1 MFINDKEIPS
11 VSESVASVDG
21 MKYEW
26 KQTEFAINTKNAAVG
41 KFTPQYQIKAASGE
55 VLADQPADYTVC
67 NISEIGKPAKP
78 TEVNFCGTIETP
90 QISAGEVIN
99 RKLSFN
105 IPKVLPMKIAYQD
118 TDNPLKKTFMVAIG
132 TAGLDE
138 NNVVSVVTETINDL
152 RDNKVSKTLSGYAFG
167 TADYIDGKW
176 ILTYTGGGIAGTLG
190 YEFGFNNNTMVGIIP
205 IYYGIKVGCTVSV
218 DALLSGQNPYH
229 DKFVGMN
236 FQTNNLTVT
245 SEYNFVSDILVGVEG
260 YVCASGGIGF
270 DGKIVK
276 IKFGPVGR
284 LSIGYDNR
292 IVTFSDLKKT
302 KAYYGGCLNFTGSIS
317 LDFEYKGLFIRYH
330 KQICGTGFSKVRTYQ
345 DWDKFP
351 AGRRIRWTLQI

>member
-1 MFINDKEIPS
+1 
-11 VSESVASVDG
+11 
-21 MKYEW
+21 
-26 KQTEFAINTKNAAVG
+26 
-41 KFTPQYQIKAASGE
+41 
-55 VLADQPADYTVC
+55 
-67 NISEIGKPAKP
+67 
-78 TEVNFCGTIETP
+78 
-90 QISAGEVIN
+90 
-99 RKLSFN
+99 
-105 IPKVLPMKIAYQD
+105 MKIAYQD

-317 LDFEYKGLFIRYH
+317 LDFEYKDYLFGITNKYAEPASVRYERIR
-330 KQICGTGFSKVRTYQ
+330 IGTNSRQG
-345 DWDKFP
+345 D
-351 AGRRIRWTLQI
+351 RIRWTLQI